1 MTASAEGRDYS
12 AYQAPLTAADLSG
25 LSFAFTKVTN
35 GLTEIDPHL
44 ARNWAV
50 LGSWGKPRGGY
61 HELVGSASATAQDT
75 YYVDAIKAN
84 GGLRPGD
91 ILAVVASDYP
101 GVTDADVKAWC
112 DKVRSLAGPQHPI
125 VAYTDLDV
133 AKTLVATSGHYDL
146 WVAWPSSSAPGPSQW
161 APAKWKTW
169 RFWQWGTEGGVDA
182 DAFNGTTA
190 DLDSWIAGYT
200 GWTFPEPAGLHVVKQ
215 TRDGYTLVWEPVT
228 GPSGQK
234 PTGYSVFTYDAAGE
248 LASHQTVTGTGA
260 SEYGP
265 TGKGLPAGRY
275 ETHLW
280 ANGAP
285 AGPPHAT
292 ITVTLTR

>member
-61 HELVGSASATAQDT
+61 HELVGSASATAQGT
-75 YYVDAIKAN
+75 YYMDAIKAN

-182 DAFNGTTA
+182 DAFNGTAAQLDQWIASYSPQTGPFRHVTTA
-190 DLDSWIAGYT
+190 GQTLAGIAAARNTTAEHIAEVTLTALDSADIG
-200 GWTFPEPAGLHVVKQ
+200 
-215 TRDGYTLVWEPVT
+215 TL
-228 GPSGQK
+228 S
-234 PTGYSVFTYDAAGE
+234 E
-248 LASHQTVTGTGA
+248 L
-260 SEYGP
+260 P
-265 TGKGLPAGRY
+265 LPAGFPY
-275 ETHLW
+275 YTT
-280 ANGAP
+280 NP
-285 AGPPHAT
+285 
-292 ITVTLTR
+292 